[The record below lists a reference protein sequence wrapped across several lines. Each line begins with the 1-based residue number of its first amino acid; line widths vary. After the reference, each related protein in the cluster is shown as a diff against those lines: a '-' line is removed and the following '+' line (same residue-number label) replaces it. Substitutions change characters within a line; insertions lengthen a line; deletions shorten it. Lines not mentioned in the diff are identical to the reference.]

1 MKTPGEV
8 STEEVPTPPTAAEQT
23 SNRVKTPLFRP
34 EQLLVDGVPVFIAGD
49 RPGPRSTGA
58 SHRGGNGEAGD
69 HGSGYGGHTDLA
81 ELDGLGMHVALTYER
96 NRLRREGLAGAE
108 IFDSQYGAEQPTA
121 VVFDVSTLGAL
132 AAARGFSP
140 TFREAF
146 ASLER
151 QGISTQAPGFD
162 ILTLNH
168 HLPNGIDRIIELK
181 SSGVNARL
189 QEMSWNEWKSAQNGD
204 LRSLYYLYLVG
215 NLRSD
220 LGDAVPFIR
229 TVHDP
234 FAAIWAEEIHE
245 NSRSRKIQLH
255 VSQFTA
261 AEHLDLGV
269 RKIEEEAPSAGL
281 S

>member
-1 MKTPGEV
+1 
-8 STEEVPTPPTAAEQT
+8 
-23 SNRVKTPLFRP
+23 
-34 EQLLVDGVPVFIAGD
+34 
-49 RPGPRSTGA
+49 
-58 SHRGGNGEAGD
+58 
-69 HGSGYGGHTDLA
+69 
-81 ELDGLGMHVALTYER
+81 MHVALTYER
-96 NRLRREGLAGAE
+96 NRLRRESLADAE

-121 VVFDVSTLGAL
+121 VVFDVSTLESL
-132 AAARGFSP
+132 ATARDFSP

-146 ASLER
+146 ANLER
-151 QGISTQAPGFD
+151 QGISSQAPGFD

-168 HLPNGIDRIIELK
+168 HRPNGIDRIIELK

-220 LGDAVPFIR
+220 LGDAAPFIR

-234 FAAIWAEEIHE
+234 FATIWAEEVHE
-245 NSRSRKIQLH
+245 DSRSRKIQLH

-269 RKIEEEAPSAGL
+269 RRSDDEARVTSRDV